1 MSPRE
6 AAISSASSLDHDDH
20 GNHYHHDDHDDH
32 ENHYHHDDHDDHD
45 HIHPHPKGI
54 VNVMPITMTLQIMA
68 SLMIMEI
75 GCWNIPDIDAQ

>member
-20 GNHYHHDDHDDH
+20 DD
-32 ENHYHHDDHDDHD
+32 HYHHDDHDDHD
-45 HIHPHPKGI
+45 HILPHPKGI
-54 VNVMPITMTLQIMA
+54 ANVMPITMTLQIMG

-75 GCWNIPDIDAQ
+75 VIFLILMHNDEANCD